1 MLLDCKWL
9 LTVVNLEVVCMNLAK
24 RLNEISLQFSSI
36 QFHPQKKCTTQM
48 LSSNFTQFGCF
59 DGLAPLNEA
68 VKLKTDSI
76 KSQQNYIK
84 LKTITK

>member
-1 MLLDCKWL
+1 MKYHL
-9 LTVVNLEVVCMNLAK
+9 
-24 RLNEISLQFSSI
+24 SLVLFN
-36 QFHPQKKCTTQM
+36 FTHKKKCTTQM
-48 LSSNFTQFGCF
+48 LLNNFTQFGCI

>member
-1 MLLDCKWL
+1 
-9 LTVVNLEVVCMNLAK
+9 
-24 RLNEISLQFSSI
+24 
-36 QFHPQKKCTTQM
+36 M
-48 LSSNFTQFGCF
+48 LSNNFTQFGRF

-84 LKTITK
+84 LKTITKKKTEKRLKIFQN